1 MIAET
6 SKLAYKQLNESG
18 IGKTQK
24 SKILYLVRD
33 HYQNTKKGL
42 SLREISNMT
51 NFEINAVSGRVN
63 DLKKDGLLE
72 TTEKR
77 KCSYTGAMIAPVI
90 PAKENVVLIL

>member
-6 SKLAYKQLNESG
+6 SKLAYKELNESG

>member
-6 SKLAYKQLNESG
+6 SKLAYKELNESG

-24 SKILYLVRD
+24 SKILYVVRE
-33 HYQNTKKGL
+33 HYQISNKGL

-77 KCSYTGAMIAPVI
+77 QCSYTGKIIAPVI

>member
-90 PAKENVVLIL
+90 PVKENVVLIL

>member
-77 KCSYTGAMIAPVI
+77 KCSYTGARIAPVI

>member
-24 SKILYLVRD
+24 SKILYLVRN